1 MRLRTCQQFLLSLL
15 GLGFGLVAVGRLLVL
30 VDLFLEGFP
39 RSDRHG
45 GVAQQLQLQIG
56 SGNLQR
62 GLTYRLGLVEG
73 IGVGSQYVLLGC
85 FLGGI

>member
-1 MRLRTCQQFLLSLL
+1 MRLSACQQFLLALL

-30 VDLFLEGFP
+30 VDLFLEGLP
-39 RSDRHG
+39 RSDRHS

-56 SGNLQR
+56 SSDLQR
-62 GLTYRLGLVEG
+62 GLAYRLGLVEG
-73 IGVGSQYVLLGC
+73 IGVGSQYVLLRC